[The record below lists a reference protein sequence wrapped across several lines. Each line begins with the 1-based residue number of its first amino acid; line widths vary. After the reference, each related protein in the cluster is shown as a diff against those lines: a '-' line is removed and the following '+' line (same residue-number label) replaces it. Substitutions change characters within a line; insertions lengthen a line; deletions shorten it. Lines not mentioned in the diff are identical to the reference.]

1 LARLY
6 RLELEIDNPDHLILP
21 GMFAR
26 ADIVKQSSNQ
36 ALSIPFYSIISRNN
50 EQYVFVEK
58 DGVVEKRN
66 VTTGIME
73 QWMVEITDGLESGDN
88 VVVEGHRDVEDGR
101 KVKVVKTITDLEAYA
116 L

>member
-1 LARLY
+1 
-6 RLELEIDNPDHLILP
+6 
-21 GMFAR
+21 MFVR
-26 ADIVKQSSNQ
+26 ADIVKKSSDQ

-58 DGVVEKRN
+58 DGVAEKRN

-73 QWMVEITDGLESGDN
+73 EWMVEITEGLEPGER

-101 KVKVVKTITDLEAYA
+101 KVKVVKTITDPEAYA

>member
-1 LARLY
+1 MPIFSPETILKRL
-6 RLELEIDNPDHLILP
+6 PFFLP

-26 ADIVKQSSNQ
+26 ADLVKQSRDQ
-36 ALSIPFYSIISRNN
+36 ALTIPFYSIISRNN
-50 EQYVFVEK
+50 EQYVFVEN
-58 DGVVEKRN
+58 DGVVEKRH

-73 QWMVEITDGLESGDN
+73 QWMVEITEGLEPGEH

-101 KVKVVKTITDLEAYA
+101 KVKVVKTITDPEAYA

>member
-1 LARLY
+1 MARLY

-26 ADIVKQSSNQ
+26 ADIVKQSRDR
-36 ALSIPFYSIISRNN
+36 ALAIPFYSIIARNN

-73 QWMVEITDGLESGDN
+73 QWLVEITSGLEAGDK
-88 VVVEGHRDVEDGR
+88 VVVEGHRDVENGR
-101 KVKVVKTITDLEAYA
+101 KVKVVKTITDVEAYA